1 MSIQRLYR
9 VLNNNHNMEFNMQI
23 CPISYATGCAKCPI
37 FKVCPAKNII
47 GDAKKDDKK
56 SNKKE

>member
-1 MSIQRLYR
+1 
-9 VLNNNHNMEFNMQI
+9 MQI

-47 GDAKKDDKK
+47 GDAKKEDKK
-56 SNKKE
+56 DKDAKAE